1 MPPSISRRRL
11 LAGGGALAGAAAG
24 GAWFAPVS
32 YLPDTVAAARTRF
45 RPVPEL
51 NPRPPVTDDHEQ
63 QAVTGLS
70 ETIDRAVETWNRV
83 ESQDAATTGLPNSVD
98 PERSIGS
105 ARGYLDTVRNSD
117 GWEALFDGW
126 QGADFAGRAIGGSLL
141 ALEETSGEHLAENAR
156 EIQSNIGD
164 TRERVAYEVSD
175 PLVGL
180 ARLYWVEKW
189 LAIAGLDSYR
199 GGVYAGQDEPTTEY
213 DAHSIIDTWGSHTS
227 ARRRR
232 ADATLLY
239 EDYRTQQEPTTDV
252 SDTVGAAA
260 DTFQETAR
268 SLALSA
274 PEQDRWR
281 EQIESMDESP
291 ALTFRAA
298 VHRYARNTDVRLD
311 QGPWAGLTLYRAVKN
326 ARAVLEGRAGR
337 AVRERSPVDSDTD
350 RIDATRLGRA
360 KERGL
365 SLLRQRLEAADGQ
378 PLVGLLAEEGRRLL
392 WAGDEELRSDP
403 DDDRPHSRARSFAR
417 YLLAVEYLQR
427 VPDAVARFEP
437 SNA

>member
-11 LAGGGALAGAAAG
+11 IAGGGALAGAAAG

-32 YLPDTVAAARTRF
+32 YLPDTVAVARTRV
-45 RPVPEL
+45 RSVPQL
-51 NPRPPVTDDHEQ
+51 NPRPPVTDDHVQ
-63 QAVTGLS
+63 QAASGLS
-70 ETIDRAVETWNRV
+70 ETIDRAVETWERV
-83 ESQDAATTGLPNSVD
+83 ESQDGATTDLPNFAD
-98 PERSIGS
+98 PERSIDS
-105 ARGYLDTVRNSD
+105 ARGYLENVRNSD

-141 ALEETSGEHLAENAR
+141 ALEETSGEQLAENAR
-156 EIQSNIGD
+156 EIQSTITE
-164 TRERVAYEVSD
+164 TRERVAYEVAD

-213 DAHSIIDTWGSHTS
+213 DDHTIVETWGSHVS

-232 ADATLLY
+232 ADAALLY
-239 EDYRTQQEPTTDV
+239 EDYRAAQEPTTDV
-252 SDTVGAAA
+252 SETVEAAVE
-260 DTFQETAR
+260 TFEGTAQR
-268 SLALSA
+268 LSLSA
-274 PEQDRWR
+274 AERDRWR
-281 EQIESMDESP
+281 EQTESMEEGP

-298 VHRYARNTDVRLD
+298 VHRYARNIDVRLD

-326 ARAVLEGRAGR
+326 ARAILEGRAGR
-337 AVRERSPVDSDTD
+337 AVRDRSPVDSDTD

-365 SLLRQRLEAADGQ
+365 ALLRQRRQDADGH
-378 PLVGLLAEEGRRLL
+378 PLVALLAEEGRRLL

-403 DDDRPHSRARSFAR
+403 DDDRPHKRARAFAR

-427 VPDAVARFEP
+427 VPDAVSRFEP
-437 SNA
+437 SSG

>member
-32 YLPDTVAAARTRF
+32 YLPDSVAAARTQLRS
-45 RPVPEL
+45 VPQL

-63 QAVTGLS
+63 EAATGLS
-70 ETIDRAVETWNRV
+70 ETIDRAVETWERV
-83 ESQDAATTGLPNSVD
+83 ENADGATADLPESTD
-98 PERSIGS
+98 PERSIDS
-105 ARGYLDTVRNSD
+105 ARGYLENVRNSD

-141 ALEETSGEHLAENAR
+141 ALEETSGEHVAENAR
-156 EIQSNIGD
+156 EIQSNIAE
-164 TRERVAYEVSD
+164 TRDRVAYEVAD

-180 ARLYWVEKW
+180 SRLYWVEKW

-213 DAHSIIDTWGSHTS
+213 DDHTIIETWGSHVS

-232 ADATLLY
+232 ADAALLY
-239 EDYRTQQEPTTDV
+239 GDYRAEQEPTTDV

-260 DTFQETAR
+260 ETFQETAQGL
-268 SLALSA
+268 SLSA
-274 PEQDRWR
+274 AERDRWR
-281 EQIESMDESP
+281 DQVESMDEGP
-291 ALTFRAA
+291 ARTFRAA
-298 VHRYARNTDVRLD
+298 VHRYARNIDVRHD

-326 ARAVLEGRAGR
+326 ARAVLEARAGR

-365 SLLRQRLEAADGQ
+365 ALLRQRLEAADGQ

-392 WAGDEELRSDP
+392 WAGDEELRADP
-403 DDDRPHSRARSFAR
+403 DDDRPHKRARAFAR
-417 YLLAVEYLQR
+417 YLFAVEYLQR

-437 SNA
+437 SNE